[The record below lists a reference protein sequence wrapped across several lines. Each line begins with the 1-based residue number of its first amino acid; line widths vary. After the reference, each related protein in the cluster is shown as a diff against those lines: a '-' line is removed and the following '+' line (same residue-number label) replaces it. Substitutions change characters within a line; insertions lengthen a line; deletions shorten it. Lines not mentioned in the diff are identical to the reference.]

1 MVNGPR
7 LPYYEGIKTA
17 GGEVVKMSDVVLVAI
32 VGAIGSGLC
41 SLLGVIAS
49 SKLTQ
54 YRLQELERKVN
65 THNNLIDRMYKVEK
79 KQSELEQRVE
89 LLHRHDE

>member
-1 MVNGPR
+1 
-7 LPYYEGIKTA
+7 
-17 GGEVVKMSDVVLVAI
+17 MSDVVLVAV

-54 YRLQELERKVN
+54 YRLEQLEKKVQA
-65 THNNLIDRMYKVEK
+65 HNNLVERMYEVEGR
-79 KQSELEQRVE
+79 QDTLEERVD
-89 LLHRHDE
+89 LLHRNDH

>member
-1 MVNGPR
+1 
-7 LPYYEGIKTA
+7 
-17 GGEVVKMSDVVLVAI
+17 MSDVVIVAL

-41 SLLGVIAS
+41 SLLGVLAS

-54 YRLQELERKVN
+54 YRLQELEKKVQA
-65 THNNLIDRMYKVEK
+65 HNNLIDRMYKVEK
-79 KQSELEQRVE
+79 RQSELEQKVD

>member
-1 MVNGPR
+1 
-7 LPYYEGIKTA
+7 
-17 GGEVVKMSDVVLVAI
+17 MSDVVTVAI

-54 YRLQELERKVN
+54 YRLQELEKKVN
-65 THNNLIDRMYKVEK
+65 KHNNLVDRMYAVEEKQGKLEQKVEM
-79 KQSELEQRVE
+79 
-89 LLHRHDE
+89 LHRHDE